1 MSKKKQVVLLTLI
14 GPSKTQTYDIDKSE
28 FILGRGD
35 SSAVPIVDNGISR
48 EHLKV
53 RLQDNLIQVQDL
65 NSSNGTYVEGIK
77 LNPMEFVPV
86 RDTYTITF
94 GNSQSKIKLKIMEV
108 SEQLTEQAKSVEKET
123 DHPPIVVDLSAFP
136 KTEEDFKLSFK
147 NVGLNLPKYKNP
159 SEHAQEI
166 IKEAEYMKHSII
178 KSADVYKTKI
188 INETKIQTR
197 KATEEAYAEY
207 QKLIDRLLD
216 DTRRELQRLK
226 TETEI
231 LLDDKRL
238 QANEEIQNMWKEHRE
253 LIRKDKEKQLE
264 VIEKENIIKLELS
277 IEKMKSDMFSEKN
290 RMITDAENEILHK
303 KRQYQVEFENE
314 KSEHLS
320 RIKLYSDELAKIQAL
335 TAESERQYKENK
347 SLKEDSDLEL
357 IKVMSQLK
365 QEKENIE
372 FAKQQYSELL
382 ELHKKIE
389 GEIAQFEQIK
399 AGWQQEQ
406 DNAAAEFAAIKAGWE
421 KEQKDAAAAFEQVKL
436 GWEQEQKDAEKKF
449 EDVKAGWI
457 AEQEHA
463 AQHLQGIKNQWQ
475 VELEKAERERGEQE
489 RAFTALSEKK
499 DQIEEQIRYLSQTL
513 EDSKKKAKEELDN
526 EYKNLKAI
534 EAKKFDDY
542 KANEIKELQKIRD
555 NHTNAIKK
563 FSVDLSQEIA
573 SKVEMLAK
581 KSPAGA
587 FDFEKNFELINSVI
601 QVKSAIN
608 TGSESK
614 HAEQLDDWKKRKRK
628 ENLSLMSSGFAIGI
642 IAVFLGNF
650 AYKRLNTDPVQE
662 ELARQAVERKIAAAQ
677 NAYVPQK
684 TSQYYDTYVEATLYT
699 ENFTE
704 TYLDESI
711 QQEWVSYATKYFL
724 RQWKVEEERVIKVI
738 ANSRAL
744 VQSIEEAKV
753 TLKKDRIKSDLE
765 KLKAMEK
772 ENVETQSEMLGT
784 NVKYEAYKK
793 LEREF
798 FSQRIQRRPAS
809 K

>member
-14 GPSKTQTYDIDKSE
+14 GPQKTQTYDIDKSE
-28 FILGRGD
+28 FVLGRGD

-94 GNSQSKIKLKIMEV
+94 GNSQSKIKLKIMDV
-108 SEQLTEQAKSVEKET
+108 SEQLSGEVKTIEKET

-147 NVGLNLPKYKNP
+147 NVGLNLPKYKNA

-178 KSADVYKTKI
+178 KGADVYKTKI

-231 LLDDKRL
+231 MLDDKRL

-290 RMITDAENEILHK
+290 RLITEAENEILHK

-320 RIKLYSDELAKIQAL
+320 RIKLYSDELNKIQA
-335 TAESERQYKENK
+335 TIAESERLFKENK
-347 SLKEDSDLEL
+347 TLKEDSDLEL
-357 IKVMSQLK
+357 SKVLSQLK
-365 QEKENIE
+365 QEKENLE
-372 FAKQQYSELL
+372 FANKQYNDLL

-389 GEIAQFEQIK
+389 GEIGQFEQIK
-399 AGWQQEQ
+399 AGWKQEEE
-406 DNAAAEFAAIKAGWE
+406 AAAAQFNEIKAGWQ
-421 KEQKDAAAAFEQVKL
+421 KEQDDAAVQFDQVKL
-436 GWEQEQKDAEKKF
+436 GWEQEQKEAEKKF
-449 EDVKAGWI
+449 EEVKAGWQ

-463 AQHLQGIKNQWQ
+463 EQHLQSIKNQWQ
-475 VELEKAERERGEQE
+475 VELDKAEKERAEHE

-499 DQIEEQIRYLSQTL
+499 DQIEEQIRFLSQTL

-573 SKVEMLAK
+573 TKIEMLAK
-581 KSPAGA
+581 KAPSGS

-628 ENLSLMSSGFAIGI
+628 ENLSLMSSGFAIGLV
-642 IAVFLGNF
+642 AVFVGSF

-662 ELARQAVERKIAAAQ
+662 ELARMAIERKIATAQ
-677 NAYVPQK
+677 NAYVAQK
-684 TSQYYDTYVEATLYT
+684 TNQYYDTYVDATLYT

-704 TYLDESI
+704 TYLNDDI

-724 RQWKVEEERVIKVI
+724 RQWKVPEENVIKVI
-738 ANSRAL
+738 ANSRAF
-744 VQSIEEAKV
+744 VQMVDEARA

-765 KLKAMEK
+765 KLKDQEK
-772 ENVETQSEMLGT
+772 ESVASQSDILGT

-793 LEREF
+793 LEKDF
-798 FSQRIQRRPAS
+798 FSQRLQR
-809 K
+809 KK

>member
-1 MSKKKQVVLLTLI
+1 
-14 GPSKTQTYDIDKSE
+14 
-28 FILGRGD
+28 
-35 SSAVPIVDNGISR
+35 
-48 EHLKV
+48 
-53 RLQDNLIQVQDL
+53 
-65 NSSNGTYVEGIK
+65 
-77 LNPMEFVPV
+77 
-86 RDTYTITF
+86 
-94 GNSQSKIKLKIMEV
+94 
-108 SEQLTEQAKSVEKET
+108 
-123 DHPPIVVDLSAFP
+123 
-136 KTEEDFKLSFK
+136 
-147 NVGLNLPKYKNP
+147 
-159 SEHAQEI
+159 
-166 IKEAEYMKHSII
+166 
-178 KSADVYKTKI
+178 
-188 INETKIQTR
+188 
-197 KATEEAYAEY
+197 
-207 QKLIDRLLD
+207 
-216 DTRRELQRLK
+216 
-226 TETEI
+226 
-231 LLDDKRL
+231 
-238 QANEEIQNMWKEHRE
+238 
-253 LIRKDKEKQLE
+253 
-264 VIEKENIIKLELS
+264 
-277 IEKMKSDMFSEKN
+277 
-290 RMITDAENEILHK
+290 
-303 KRQYQVEFENE
+303 
-314 KSEHLS
+314 
-320 RIKLYSDELAKIQAL
+320 
-335 TAESERQYKENK
+335 
-347 SLKEDSDLEL
+347 
-357 IKVMSQLK
+357 MSQLK

-399 AGWQQEQ
+399 AGWQKEQ

-421 KEQKDAAAAFEQVKL
+421 KEQKDAEAAFEQVKA

-449 EDVKAGWI
+449 EDVKTGWL

-475 VELEKAERERGEQE
+475 VELDKAEKERGEQE

-513 EDSKKKAKEELDN
+513 EDSKKKVKEELDN

-581 KSPAGA
+581 KAPAGS

-628 ENLSLMSSGFAIGI
+628 ENFSLMSSGFAIGI

-662 ELARQAVERKIAAAQ
+662 ELARMAVERKIAAAQ
-677 NAYVPQK
+677 NAYTPQK
-684 TSQYYDTYVEATLYT
+684 TNQYYDTYVEATLYT

-704 TYLDESI
+704 TYLDDAI

-744 VQSIEEAKV
+744 VQSIEEAKAN
-753 TLKKDRIKSDLE
+753 LKKDRIKSDLE

>member
-1 MSKKKQVVLLTLI
+1 MSKKKQVILLTLI

-65 NSSNGTYVEGIK
+65 NSSNGSYVEGIK

-94 GNSQSKIKLKIMEV
+94 GNSQSKIKLKIMDV
-108 SEQLTEQAKSVEKET
+108 TEQLSTEAKVAEKES

-147 NVGLNLPKYKNP
+147 NVGLNLPKYKNA

-178 KSADVYKTKI
+178 KGADVYKTKI

-238 QANEEIQNMWKEHRE
+238 QANEEIQEMWKEHRE

-264 VIEKENIIKLELS
+264 VIEKENRIKLELS

-320 RIKLYSDELAKIQAL
+320 RIKLYSEELSKIQA
-335 TAESERQYKENK
+335 TIAESERLFKENK

-357 IKVMSQLK
+357 SKVLSQLK
-365 QEKENIE
+365 QERENLE
-372 FAKQQYSELL
+372 FAKQQYSEIID
-382 ELHKKIE
+382 LHKKIE

-399 AGWQQEQ
+399 AGWQAEQ
-406 DNAAAEFAAIKAGWE
+406 DAAAAEFAQIKAGWQ
-421 KEQKDAAAAFEQVKL
+421 KEQDAAAADFEQVRL
-436 GWEQEQKDAEKKF
+436 GWKKEQDDAAAEF
-449 EDVKAGWI
+449 ASVKAGWV

-463 AQHLQGIKNQWQ
+463 EQHLQGIKNNWQ
-475 VELEKAERERGEQE
+475 VELDKAEKSRNDQE
-489 RAFTALSEKK
+489 RAYTALSEKK
-499 DQIEEQIRYLSQTL
+499 EQIEEQIRYLSQTL
-513 EDSKKKAKEELDN
+513 EDSKKKVKEELDN

-581 KSPAGA
+581 KATNGS

-642 IAVFLGNF
+642 VAVFLANF

-662 ELARQAVERKIAAAQ
+662 ELARMAIERKIAAAQ

-684 TSQYYDTYVEATLYT
+684 TAQYYDTYVEATLYT
-699 ENFTE
+699 DNFTE
-704 TYLDESI
+704 TYLDDTI

-744 VQSIEEAKV
+744 VQSIEEAKA
-753 TLKKDRIKSDLE
+753 TLKKDRIKNDLE
-765 KLKAMEK
+765 KLKNMEK
-772 ENVETQSEMLGT
+772 ENVDAQSEVLGT
-784 NVKYEAYKK
+784 AVKYEAYKK

-798 FSQRIQRRPAS
+798 FSQRISRRN